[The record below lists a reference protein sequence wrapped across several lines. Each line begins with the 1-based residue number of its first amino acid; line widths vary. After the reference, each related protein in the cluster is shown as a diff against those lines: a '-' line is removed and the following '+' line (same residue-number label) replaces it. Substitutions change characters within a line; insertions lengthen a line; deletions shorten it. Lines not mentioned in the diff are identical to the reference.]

1 MTNTDNIK
9 NKIKKLLALS
19 QDNPS
24 DEESFSA
31 FQKAQE
37 LMAQYKIEQKDI
49 MTEDQIKK
57 CIQKKTSIKYGSRSS
72 DHYLCDLAEIIAD
85 NFCCVTYN
93 SRIRGTQSNYICF
106 MGLEDDVAIAE
117 EALNVANMTIIR
129 GYDRVYKK
137 TCKEYD
143 LDYLPAKYFNPLKLG
158 YVEGYLDGL
167 KQALDSQKEKN
178 QEWGLVLVAP
188 QEAQEFISNIEHRE
202 FNSRHGVDHSFYEEG
217 LQDGRNFNL
226 NKKIDS
232 GEGKIL
238 LN

>member
-1 MTNTDNIK
+1 MSNLDSIK

-57 CIQKKTSIKYGSRSS
+57 CVQKKTSIKYGSRSS
-72 DHYLCDLAEIIAD
+72 DHYICELAEIIAD
-85 NFCCVTYN
+85 NFCCVSYN
-93 SRIRGTQSNYICF
+93 TRTRGTQSNYVCF
-106 MGLEDDVAIAE
+106 MGLEEDVAIAE
-117 EALNVANMTIIR
+117 EALTVANMTIIR
-129 GYDRVYKK
+129 GYDRVYKD
-137 TCKEYD
+137 TCKKYE
-143 LDYLPAKYFNPLKLG
+143 LDYLAAKYFNPLKLG
-158 YVEGYLDGL
+158 YVQGYLDGL
-167 KQALDSQKEKN
+167 RQAFDSQKEKN

-188 QEAQEFISNIEHRE
+188 QEAQDFISSLECRE
-202 FNSRHGVDHSFYEEG
+202 FNSSCAVDNSYYGEG
-217 LQDGRNFNL
+217 LKDGRNFNL
-226 NKKIDS
+226 NKKINS
-232 GEGKIL
+232 GDGKIL